1 MIDPKAER
9 ANSTSRSRIAAWLA
23 WSMWVLSL
31 ALTSVGLAFLFASR
45 SAPFPSS
52 AWGFRGFTSIF
63 AGTFSTVGWLIA
75 RRHAQNPIGW
85 LFGVIGVLFG
95 LQLVGQEYAV
105 YAILALPGSLPAGEF
120 MAWLQNWIWIPG
132 FLPIC
137 YIFLL
142 FPNGRLLSQRWR
154 IVAWLIAPSVAI
166 GIVVVALAP
175 GRLGNFPVIDN
186 PFAVSGFPEETEVFF
201 LWAMPFLGLFVAS
214 AISLMLR
221 FREATGEERQQLKW
235 LAYAAAFLPL
245 SLVPA
250 SFIPAAG
257 FAVIAEVGQGLA
269 IAAAASIP
277 VAIGVAI
284 LKYRLYEID
293 LIINRT
299 LVYGSLTLLLAGV
312 YFASVAVLQA
322 GFRAIT
328 GQDSP
333 LAVVLSTLALAA
345 LFSPLRGRIQSAI
358 DRRFYRSKYDAS
370 RILSAFGANVRDE
383 VEVSKLS
390 ASLMEAAVQ
399 AMQPT
404 TLSLWLRDSGE
415 PLGRESRIRSSH
427 P

>member
-1 MIDPKAER
+1 MIGLKAGR
-9 ANSTSRSRIAAWLA
+9 TTSTSRSRIAAWLA
-23 WSMWVLSL
+23 WSIWVLSL
-31 ALTSVGLAFLFASR
+31 ALTAAGLALLLATR
-45 SAPFPSS
+45 STPFPSG
-52 AWGFRGFTSIF
+52 AWGFRGFTAIF
-63 AGTFSTVGWLIA
+63 TVTFSTVGWLIA
-75 RRHAQNPIGW
+75 RRHPQNPIGW
-85 LFGVIGVLFG
+85 LFGAIGLLFG

-105 YAILALPGSLPAGEF
+105 YAILAQPGSLPGGEF
-120 MAWLQNWIWIPG
+120 MAWVQNWIWIPG

-142 FPNGRLLSQRWR
+142 FPNGRLVSQRWR
-154 IVAWLIAPSVAI
+154 IVAWLIAPSVSL

-186 PFAVSGFPEETEVFF
+186 PFAVSGFPRETDVFF

-221 FREATGEERQQLKW
+221 FRRATGEERQQLKW

-277 VAIGVAI
+277 VAIGIAI
-284 LKYRLYEID
+284 LKYRLYDID

-299 LVYGSLTLLLAGV
+299 LVYGGLTIASATV

-345 LFSPLRGRIQSAI
+345 LFSPLRVRIQSAI

-383 VEVSKLS
+383 VEVGKLS